1 MRRLRESDEFNGVTL
16 EMIEKLYDEDLED
29 YVHIKDIGPFGR
41 GEATLI
47 SIEGGD
53 YPDSGDSHGYEGY
66 EDEGYDD
73 EDEAL
78 EDYLKNN
85 KVYVFSKDIGQSGC
99 NWIDEDSMI
108 NYLDDVYIDLDEIK
122 RAKPEAKKIL
132 KGLGIGA
139 SSSSEKQ
146 SKVLEYKV
154 KIKIDEYEDWE
165 DDYDSFDEYVEDVIS
180 DTEDA
185 LNEIEGS
192 IPYDSVTVDIERQ

>member
-1 MRRLRESDEFNGVTL
+1 MKRLRESNEFNEVTL
-16 EMIEKLYDEDLED
+16 EMIEKLFDEDLED
-29 YVHIKDIGPFGR
+29 FVHIKDIGPFGK

-66 EDEGYDD
+66 EEEGYED

-78 EDYLKNN
+78 EDYLKKN

-108 NYLDDVYIDLDEIK
+108 NYLDDVYIDLDEVR
-122 RAKPEAKKIL
+122 RASSDVKKVF

-139 SSSSEKQ
+139 SSEKK
-146 SKVLEYKV
+146 SKTLVYTV

-165 DDYDSFDEYVEDVIS
+165 DDYDSFDDYVDEVVS
-180 DTEDA
+180 DAEDA